1 MSIQNDTNV
10 NQDNKSTNDYAK
22 TDTTTNFSNSSK
34 DDKEERAES
43 VDPSRKSSFKE
54 RIMNKVSPS
63 SNRETSDLSEP
74 ERISNNVTKIIIS
87 LFMLVGFIVLVTAIF
102 VATIGDGANDNSQQ
116 AQILGNVFI
125 AAIVGGFTI
134 VGTIIYQVRGR

>member
-1 MSIQNDTNV
+1 MSIQNDTNA

-22 TDTTTNFSNSSK
+22 TETTTNFSNSSK

-43 VDPSRKSSFKE
+43 DDPSRKSSFKE

>member
-22 TDTTTNFSNSSK
+22 TNTTTNFSNSSK

-102 VATIGDGANDNSQQ
+102 
-116 AQILGNVFI
+116 
-125 AAIVGGFTI
+125 
-134 VGTIIYQVRGR
+134 

>member
-1 MSIQNDTNV
+1 MSNQNDHHD
-10 NQDNKSTNDYAK
+10 NQNNRSTNE
-22 TDTTTNFSNSSK
+22 DTNPTANFSSNSK
-34 DDKEERAES
+34 DDKGEREES
-43 VDPSRKSSFKE
+43 VVPSRKPSFRDK
-54 RIMNKVSPS
+54 IMNKVNPS
-63 SNRETSDLSEP
+63 SHSDSQLSEP

-87 LFMLVGFIVLVTAIF
+87 LFVLVGFIVLVTAIF
-102 VATIGDGANDNSQQ
+102 VAIIGEGPTDSGQQ